1 MNGSDIKYLVP
12 AEGDQLWGLTVTSV
26 GNQVITSEEEYPP
39 QNHPKGYFF
48 DVEAGRV
55 LDEFQ
60 LLYITDGEGIIT
72 YGEKRLL
79 NGSPKEKCF

>member
-39 QNHPKGYFF
+39 QNHPKRLFF
-48 DVEAGRV
+48 
-55 LDEFQ
+55 
-60 LLYITDGEGIIT
+60 
-72 YGEKRLL
+72 
-79 NGSPKEKCF
+79 